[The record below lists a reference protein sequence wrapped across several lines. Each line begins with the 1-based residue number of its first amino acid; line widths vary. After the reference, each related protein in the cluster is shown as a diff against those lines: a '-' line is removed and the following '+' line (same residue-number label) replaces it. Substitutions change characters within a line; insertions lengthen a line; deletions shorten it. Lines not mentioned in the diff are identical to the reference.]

1 MIKEKQGL
9 KKRQKTNIPAQAL
22 KDKIKEYMKSMQ
34 NMEKIDLPNSLLLQ
48 ARMEA
53 YLIESDS
60 SGSFGEAFE
69 RLIQQFPTFIDGY
82 IEFWHY
88 LKYRLTRT

>member
-9 KKRQKTNIPAQAL
+9 MKRSKTQMTPEAL
-22 KDKIKEYMKSMQ
+22 SNKLQEYMRSMQ
-34 NMEKIDLPNSLLLQ
+34 NMEKIDQPNSLLLQ

-53 YLIESDS
+53 YLIEKPEQNEI
-60 SGSFGEAFE
+60 GAAFE

-88 LKYRLTRT
+88 LKYRLTQQ